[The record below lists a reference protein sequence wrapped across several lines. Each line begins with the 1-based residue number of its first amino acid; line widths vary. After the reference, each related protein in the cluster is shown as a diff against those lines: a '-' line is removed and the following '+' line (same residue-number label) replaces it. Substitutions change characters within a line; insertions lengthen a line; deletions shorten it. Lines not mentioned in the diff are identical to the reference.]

1 VKTRHVVRDA
11 FYISLSTKLRC
22 PAFRELDM
30 RQKFSHLSFEERKTI
45 SRVRGQKFNQSE
57 SPDPALSAE

>member
-1 VKTRHVVRDA
+1 
-11 FYISLSTKLRC
+11 
-22 PAFRELDM
+22 M

-57 SPDPALSAE
+57 SPDPALSAEWRLRAQLCHMLRFAQRSAFLL